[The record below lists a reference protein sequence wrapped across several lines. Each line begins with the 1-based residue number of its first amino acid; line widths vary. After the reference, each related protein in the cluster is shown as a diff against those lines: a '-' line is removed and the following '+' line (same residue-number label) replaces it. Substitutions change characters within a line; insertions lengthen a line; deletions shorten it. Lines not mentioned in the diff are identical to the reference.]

1 MPDTLTPAVRN
12 LQARLAAGLPD
23 LCLTGAVAADVFNG
37 VWLTGVDV
45 LITGD
50 RITGLVPTGSV
61 KAREIVDLTGKTILP
76 AFIDSHVHIESSMLT
91 PAHFSDLVVPEGT
104 GTVVADPHE
113 IANVLGTEGIR
124 FMIENAEGCPLD
136 IRFMLPSC
144 VPATPFE
151 HAGAVLEADDLAPF
165 FNDPAV
171 LGLAEVMNVP
181 GVLAGDEKLL
191 KKIALARS
199 LGRPVDGHAPGVK
212 GINLQRFAAAGITS
226 DHECSTPEEVRA
238 RIACGMAVNLREGSS
253 ARTLRTLLK
262 AVTPE
267 NAASCLF
274 CNDDAH
280 ACDVK
285 ARGNMQKHLRIA
297 VEEGLPAM
305 EAVRMATINAAR
317 HYGLKEVGAVAPG
330 WRADLAVVDN
340 LTDFNVTDVF
350 LKGRLAAQEGQ
361 IIWKAPVKTIPD
373 TVLSRV
379 NTRPLSEKTFALP
392 LTGRQAR
399 VIRLVPNDLLTE
411 EDIRPVVTS
420 DGLFDAARNP
430 GLVKLAVIERHHATG
445 NRGLAILSGYIRED
459 ARMDGAVAVTVAHDS
474 HNLIIAG
481 GSDAD
486 MLTAAEALRCT
497 GGGMVVV
504 KKGRVEALLALPV
517 AGLMTTE
524 TAEVF
529 IEKQAA
535 FYAKLRSLFDFAEG
549 IDPVMTM
556 AFTAL
561 PVIPAVRLT
570 DMGLFDVTRF
580 AFTTVEV

>member
-1 MPDTLTPAVRN
+1 
-12 LQARLAAGLPD
+12 
-23 LCLTGAVAADVFNG
+23 
-37 VWLTGVDV
+37 
-45 LITGD
+45 
-50 RITGLVPTGSV
+50 
-61 KAREIVDLTGKTILP
+61 
-76 AFIDSHVHIESSMLT
+76 
-91 PAHFSDLVVPEGT
+91 
-104 GTVVADPHE
+104 
-113 IANVLGTEGIR
+113 
-124 FMIENAEGCPLD
+124 
-136 IRFMLPSC
+136 
-144 VPATPFE
+144 
-151 HAGAVLEADDLAPF
+151 
-165 FNDPAV
+165 
-171 LGLAEVMNVP
+171 
-181 GVLAGDEKLL
+181 
-191 KKIALARS
+191 
-199 LGRPVDGHAPGVK
+199 
-212 GINLQRFAAAGITS
+212 
-226 DHECSTPEEVRA
+226 
-238 RIACGMAVNLREGSS
+238 
-253 ARTLRTLLK
+253 
-262 AVTPE
+262 
-267 NAASCLF
+267 
-274 CNDDAH
+274 
-280 ACDVK
+280 
-285 ARGNMQKHLRIA
+285 
-297 VEEGLPAM
+297 M

-379 NTRPLSEKTFALP
+379 NTGPLSEKTFALP

-459 ARMDGAVAVTVAHDS
+459 ARMDGAVAITVAHDS